1 MADDLTGLS
10 VALTLGRGQLS
21 GCWPTCAVGLPAD
34 RCRMPCLDILM
45 AQAVHV
51 AQAFSFALAVIRILQ
66 EIGLM
71 RRVSKPVPGCTQA
84 ASGTVRC

>member
-1 MADDLTGLS
+1 
-10 VALTLGRGQLS
+10 
-21 GCWPTCAVGLPAD
+21 
-34 RCRMPCLDILM
+34 MPCLDILM